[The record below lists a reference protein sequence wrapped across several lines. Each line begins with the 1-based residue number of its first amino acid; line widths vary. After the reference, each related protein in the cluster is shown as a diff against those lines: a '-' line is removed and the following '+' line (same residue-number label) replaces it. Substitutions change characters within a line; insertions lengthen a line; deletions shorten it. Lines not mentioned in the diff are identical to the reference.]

1 MIDKKLYIQLKK
13 EVRCLCR
20 KNLLKMCEDMELNNF
35 EKDLLL
41 DFYDNK
47 TVVEIC
53 MKHNINKNSY
63 IRYLKNIFNKIYD
76 YKNTQF

>member
-63 IRYLKNIFNKIYD
+63 IRYIKNIFNKIYD

>member
-63 IRYLKNIFNKIYD
+63 IRYLKNIFNKVYD